1 MALLEARGVVKRF
14 GKRAAVDGASLSA
27 AAGRIV
33 AVLGENGAGKTT
45 LMRVLA
51 GELEAD
57 SASLVIGGWTWISG
71 ARRMRKRPPVAL
83 VHQHPL
89 LADDLTV
96 AENVFLGRE
105 PLALG
110 FIAKRNKMREM
121 ARELIEEFSLGI
133 DPDARAGE
141 LSFADRQR
149 TELLRAMSHR
159 PSVLILDEP
168 TSNLSEEEADRLFV
182 GLAALKAGGTGIVLV
197 THRIREAIERAD
209 SFMVMRDGKTTLET
223 NAADQDLLVR
233 AMFGERS
240 SAGDEAPGSDGAE
253 RAETVLEVERLTT
266 ERRTGDSGLDDVS
279 FSVDRGRVLCAL
291 SITGNGERSLEDAIS
306 GMERRARGSIRFL
319 GTEVVRSSPEKRRA
333 RGMAYV
339 PRERMKRGVA
349 TGASIADNILI
360 HESGAYAFP
369 GLGKAARSAMAAK
382 ALSGIGIRA
391 DPADDASTLSGGQIQ
406 RLVLEREL
414 SLPAALVVIAEPTW
428 GMDAKRAAECRKRIR
443 EEARK
448 GKAFFIALS
457 QIGEALELADE
468 IVVLSR
474 GRVTLRAVNDGSAG
488 IEDRIRQA
496 MTGGAP

>member
-27 AAGRIV
+27 EAGRIV

-71 ARRMRKRPPVAL
+71 PRRMRKRPPVAL

-110 FIAKRNKMREM
+110 FIARRKRMREM
-121 ARELIEEFSLGI
+121 ARKLIEEFSLGI

-168 TSNLSEEEADRLFV
+168 TSNLSEEEADRLFA
-182 GLAALKAGGTGIVLV
+182 GLAALKAGGTAIVLV
-197 THRIREAIERAD
+197 THRIREAVDRAD
-209 SFMVMRDGKTTLET
+209 SFMVMREGRTTLQSDS
-223 NAADQDLLVR
+223 ADEDLIVD

-240 SAGDEAPGSDGAE
+240 SVGDETAGGDDVE
-253 RAETVLEVERLTT
+253 RAEAVLEVERLST
-266 ERRTGDSGLDDVS
+266 ERRTGDSGLDCVS
-279 FSVDRGRVLCAL
+279 FSVGRGRVLCAI

-306 GMERRARGSIRFL
+306 GMERRTRGSIRLL
-319 GTEVVRSSPEKRRA
+319 GAEVARSSPGRRRA

-349 TGASIADNILI
+349 TGASIADNVLV

-369 GLGKAARSAMAAK
+369 GRGEAARSAMAAK
-382 ALSGIGIRA
+382 ALDRIGIKA
-391 DPADDASTLSGGQIQ
+391 DPADDGSTLSGGQIQ
-406 RLVLEREL
+406 RLVMEREL
-414 SLPAALVVIAEPTW
+414 GLPAALVVIAEPTW

-443 EEARK
+443 DEARK

-468 IVVLSR
+468 ILVLSR

-488 IEDRIRQA
+488 LEDRIRQA
-496 MTGGAP
+496 MAGVSA